1 MMNTIFQQLY
11 FDFFYAMF
19 SYPKGITTKVISI
32 KIYDI
37 DKVNEWEWHFRGHKL
52 LHFLKKETFSTLYGF
67 SAPNLANKL
76 HATLL

>member
-52 LHFLKKETFSTLYGF
+52 LHFLKK
-67 SAPNLANKL
+67 KL
-76 HATLL
+76 FLHCMAFRHLI